1 MTRWS
6 VVVSDETDKALR
18 VFLAEQGGGKK
29 GELST
34 FIEDAVR
41 KRLFEL
47 TVHQVKQQNAEVT
60 PEEIMNAIDEAVQE
74 VRASRT

>member
-41 KRLFEL
+41 TRLFEL
-47 TVHQVKQQNAEVT
+47 TVRQVKQQNSKVP
-60 PEEIMNAIDEAVQE
+60 PEEIMNAIDEAVQD

>member
-34 FIEDAVR
+34 FIENAVR
-41 KRLFEL
+41 KHLFEL
-47 TVHQVKQQNAEVT
+47 TVRKIKQQNAEV
-60 PEEIMNAIDEAVQE
+60 PSEELMNAIDEAVQD